1 MVRNCEP
8 LVFAVPEGEPFWGET
23 RQRRRGGWSGSG
35 KGESLPS
42 EPSSPRTLKPPRM
55 QAEDKERRSS
65 RLGKPRCWVDE
76 RWGAGTS
83 TSDVTLKQEL
93 IGLKATL

>member
-1 MVRNCEP
+1 
-8 LVFAVPEGEPFWGET
+8 
-23 RQRRRGGWSGSG
+23 
-35 KGESLPS
+35 
-42 EPSSPRTLKPPRM
+42 M

-65 RLGKPRCWVDE
+65 RLGKPQRWVDE

-93 IGLKATL
+93 IGLKATLDPVTSDHC